1 MLKFNHSNHNK
12 GADTTTWDNKSLI
25 ANKKKRNNENKK
37 IMCKYCNTLD

>member
-25 ANKKKRNNENKK
+25 ANKKKEIMKIKK
-37 IMCKYCNTLD
+37 